1 MKLRLIPFLL
11 LLGGCAVG
19 PDYHAPKMATP
30 ASYQEIPGTAAGLA
44 SIPEASQGDL
54 THWWGRFG
62 DSELQSLIV
71 RALRSNLDLLAA
83 LSRVREAREQVIVAG
98 AGEWPQF
105 NATGSAA
112 NVHSNSNLA
121 SKLFAPPGSSPTGGS
136 GAGGNRG
143 SNIKL
148 YSAGV
153 DATWELD
160 IFGGGRRSIEAARAN
175 SQAALW
181 QMRDGEVMLTAEIA
195 TDYIALRA
203 AQAQL
208 AIIRTEAQREQDM
221 LNMVSWRLRAGF
233 VTELDVDQQNVLLA
247 TTQAQM
253 APLQAQA
260 AVMEHALAVLLAE
273 QPEALATE
281 LDRGAA
287 LPAVPAVLP
296 VGLPSDLLRRRPD
309 VREAERKLAAAT
321 AQVGVAV
328 SDLFPKF
335 NLIGALS
342 FSGSHLSGLLSQG
355 NLGDVGYGSITWP
368 IFHAGQINANIRSKE
383 EERKQAYYAYQKA
396 VLGAVR
402 DAEDALVRFT
412 TDQQR
417 VRSLERAVASGRT
430 SADISMH
437 QYRAGL
443 VAYVSVLT
451 AQSNYLS
458 AQDQLEQARQAF
470 AADAVSLYR
479 ALGGGWSS

>member
-1 MKLRLIPFLL
+1 MKSRLLPLLL

-30 ASYQEIPGTAAGLA
+30 ASFQDLPSSSAGLI
-44 SIPEASQGDL
+44 SIPESSEVDMAQ
-54 THWWGRFG
+54 WWSRF
-62 DSELQSLIV
+62 DDPELKNLV
-71 RALRSNLDLLAA
+71 DRALKSNLDLLSAV
-83 LSRVREAREQVIVAG
+83 SRVREAREQVIVAG
-98 AGEWPQF
+98 AAEWPQA
-105 NATGSAA
+105 NATGNAA
-112 NVHSNSNLA
+112 NIHSNSNMAANLI
-121 SKLFAPPGSSPTGGS
+121 APPGQSPSG
-136 GAGGNRG
+136 GAGGNG
-143 SNIKL
+143 SSGTNIKL

-160 IFGGGRRSIEAARAN
+160 IFGGGRRSIEAAKAN
-175 SQAALW
+175 SEAALW
-181 QMRDGEVMLTAEIA
+181 QMRDGEVMLSAEVA
-195 TDYIALRA
+195 TDYLALRA
-203 AQAQL
+203 AQARL
-208 AIIRTEAQREQDM
+208 AIVRREAQRQKDT
-221 LNMVSWRLRAGF
+221 LNMVSWRQRAGF

-247 TTQAQM
+247 TTQAEM
-253 APLQAQA
+253 APLEAQA
-260 AVMEHALAVLLAE
+260 SMMEHALAVLLGE
-273 QPEALATE
+273 QPEALVAE
-281 LDRGAA
+281 LDRDRP
-287 LPAVPAVLP
+287 LPAVPATFA

-328 SDLFPKF
+328 ADLFPKF

-355 NLGDVGYGSITWP
+355 NLGEVGYGSVTWP

-383 EERKQAYYAYQKA
+383 EERRRAYYAYQKA

-402 DAEDALVRFT
+402 DAEDALIRFT

-417 VRSLERAVASGRT
+417 VRSLEQAVASGGR

-451 AQSNYLS
+451 AQANYLS
-458 AQDQLEQARQAF
+458 AQDQLEQAREAF
-470 AADAVSLYR
+470 ATDAVALYR
-479 ALGGGWSS
+479 ALGGGWAS